1 MPVVNIGVIGTGNA
15 ARQFHVP
22 TPGRSDK
29 FKLLACADAIA
40 GSAKTFAEEYSIDA
54 CDTPEELVRNDEIDL
69 VVIATKPP
77 TTHRDL
83 ALLAIEHGKHVV
95 VEKPMAETS
104 GECTE
109 MIDAARAAGTV
120 LSVHHN
126 RRWDVD
132 FLNAR
137 DALLQ
142 GVLGELK
149 LLRNDYSAGYEGS
162 VYDWGIHIIDQTMM
176 LSEGMAFVGI
186 SATMAKPNRDNPTE
200 GEGFFSA
207 NLVREDGALYQM
219 GMLPVIQGNAFRPGR
234 MTPRFML
241 AGTKGVMIQD
251 WCQTPM
257 DGFGAGVRFEAA
269 EEGSAGFGNSPSLQA
284 SLAIPE
290 FYDELHGAITKGS
303 ECPVTGE
310 SARRSVRAWELVCR
324 AAVERRSIDI
334 EL

>member
-1 MPVVNIGVIGTGNA
+1 MSVVNVGIIGTGNA

-22 TPGRSDK
+22 TPGRSGR
-29 FKLLACADAIA
+29 FRLIACADALSSSAEAFA
-40 GSAKTFAEEYSIDA
+40 GEFSILA
-54 CDTPEELVRNDEIDL
+54 CESPEELIQNEEIDL

-77 TTHRDL
+77 TTHRSL

-104 GECTE
+104 DECTE
-109 MIDAARAAGTV
+109 MIDAARTAGTV

-137 DALLQ
+137 DALRQ
-142 GVLGELK
+142 GILGELK

-162 VYDWGIHIIDQTMM
+162 AYDWGIHIIDQTMV
-176 LSEGMAFVGI
+176 LSEGKRFVEI
-186 SATMAKPNRDNPTE
+186 SATMAKPNHESPTE

-219 GMLPVIQGNAFRPGR
+219 GMLPVVQGNAYRPGR

-241 AGTKGVMIQD
+241 AGTRGVMMQD

-257 DGFGAGVRFEAA
+257 DGFGAGIRFEAA
-269 EEGSAGFGNSPSLQA
+269 EEGSAGFGDPPSLQA

-290 FYDELHGAITKGS
+290 FYDELHEAITNGG
-303 ECPVTGE
+303 EPPVTGE
-310 SARRSVRAWELVCR
+310 SARRSVRAWELVCQ
-324 AAVERRSIDI
+324 AAVERRSIAI

>member
-1 MPVVNIGVIGTGNA
+1 M
-15 ARQFHVP
+15 
-22 TPGRSDK
+22 
-29 FKLLACADAIA
+29 
-40 GSAKTFAEEYSIDA
+40 
-54 CDTPEELVRNDEIDL
+54 
-69 VVIATKPP
+69 
-77 TTHRDL
+77 
-83 ALLAIEHGKHVV
+83 
-95 VEKPMAETS
+95 
-104 GECTE
+104 
-109 MIDAARAAGTV
+109 
-120 LSVHHN
+120 SVHHN

-257 DGFGAGVRFEAA
+257 DGFGAGGELDFGHGVEGFADALPEVVADGVVQYRTAVVAEGDCAAGAFGVEAVPEQGDDGLHVGQAGHVVDLGFAVAGYDAAGHARVQRWHLEFVTNRAVDAVSEVEFVRVDGLGRAIERIDALRHLGDGGVDRVD
-269 EEGSAGFGNSPSLQA
+269 EGAFAHAL
-284 SLAIPE
+284 
-290 FYDELHGAITKGS
+290 
-303 ECPVTGE
+303 
-310 SARRSVRAWELVCR
+310 VRVGKLR
-324 AAVERRSIDI
+324 AQ
-334 EL
+334 

>member
-1 MPVVNIGVIGTGNA
+1 MSVVNVGIIGTGNA

-29 FKLLACADAIA
+29 FILLACSDAISS
-40 GSAKTFAEEYSIDA
+40 SAKTFADEYSIDA
-54 CDTPEELVRNDEIDL
+54 CETPQELVQNDEIDL

-95 VEKPMAETS
+95 VEKPMAQTS

-120 LSVHHN
+120 LSVHQN

-137 DALLQ
+137 DALRQ
-142 GVLGELK
+142 GILGELK

-162 VYDWGIHIIDQTMM
+162 SYDWGIHIIDQTMV
-176 LSEGMAFVGI
+176 LSEGMTFVEI

-219 GMLPVIQGNAFRPGR
+219 GMLPVVQGDAYRPGR
-234 MTPRFML
+234 MSPRFML
-241 AGTKGVMIQD
+241 AGIRGVMMQD

-257 DGFGAGVRFEAA
+257 DGFGAGIRFEAA
-269 EEGSAGFGNSPSLQA
+269 EEGSAGFGDPPSLQA

-290 FYDELHGAITKGS
+290 FYDELHEAITNGS
-303 ECPVTGE
+303 EPPVTGE

-324 AAVERRSIDI
+324 AAVEKRSITI